1 MMPGNLFR
9 LQLAD
14 ALANRRRF
22 ALRVGITALLALPFV
37 FVAMPARAQ
46 AAGIV
51 MVILFTSF
59 FGSAVSHVHLRDDRR
74 LERLTLLPT
83 PRWILW
89 LDLILAAVLA
99 RFIPTAVVI
108 AGFALVNGNSVTI
121 SALIALAGLLCT
133 TLLLLTLLGIA
144 VASRVRSNAEVHLFG
159 ALTVGI
165 LAPLSGLTPLPD
177 RLAPLTAIAAFNP
190 IARLL
195 AALVR
200 TTTTHATASAAEI
213 TFTSFVIVILVA
225 LTILRSTAGAP
236 GSPKEFDTTSTAVNN
251 GATSKGR

>member
-14 ALANRRRF
+14 AFANRRRF
-22 ALRVGITALLALPFV
+22 ALRVGISVLLALPFI
-37 FVAMPARAQ
+37 FIAMPARAQ

-59 FGSAVSHVHLRDDRR
+59 FGTAVAHVHLRDDRR

-83 PRWILW
+83 PRWALW
-89 LDLILAAVLA
+89 LDLVLA
-99 RFIPTAVVI
+99 SVLSRFVPTAVVV
-108 AGFALVNGNSVTI
+108 AGFALVNGQSLTI
-121 SALIALAGLLCT
+121 GALIALAGWLCT

-144 VASRVRSNAEVHLFG
+144 IAGRVRSNAEVHLFG

-177 RLAPLTAIAAFNP
+177 RLEPLTATAAFNP
-190 IARLL
+190 ISRFL

-200 TTTTHATASAAEI
+200 TTTTHATVPAVEI
-213 TFTSFVIVILVA
+213 TFASFVILIVVVLAIFRW
-225 LTILRSTAGAP
+225 IAGAP
-236 GSPKEFDTTSTAVNN
+236 GSPKGFDTTSTTVNN
-251 GATSKGR
+251 GATSKG

>member
-14 ALANRRRF
+14 TFANRRRF
-22 ALRVGITALLALPFV
+22 ALRVGVSALLALPFI
-37 FVAMPARAQ
+37 FVAMPPHAQ

-51 MVILFTSF
+51 MVVLFTSF
-59 FGSAVSHVHLRDDRR
+59 FGTAVAHVHLRDDRR
-74 LERLTLLPT
+74 LERLTLLPI
-83 PRWILW
+83 PRWALW
-89 LDLILAAVLA
+89 LDLVLA
-99 RFIPTAVVI
+99 SVLSRFVPTAVVI
-108 AGFALVNGNSVTI
+108 AGFVLVNGKSLTIASLVT
-121 SALIALAGLLCT
+121 LAGLLCT
-133 TLLLLTLLGIA
+133 TLLLLTVLGIA

-177 RLAPLTAIAAFNP
+177 RLAPLAAATAFNP

-200 TTTTHATASAAEI
+200 TTTTHATVPPTEI
-213 TFTSFVIVILVA
+213 TFASLVFTTVVTVA
-225 LTILRSTAGAP
+225 ILRWIAGAR
-236 GSPKEFDTTSTAVNN
+236 GAPKEFDTAPTAVNN
-251 GATSKGR
+251 GATSKG

>member
-14 ALANRRRF
+14 TFDNRRRF
-22 ALRVGITALLALPFV
+22 ALRVGISALLALPFI
-37 FVAMPARAQ
+37 FVAMPVRAQ

-59 FGSAVSHVHLRDDRR
+59 FGTAVAHVHLRDDRR

-83 PRWILW
+83 PRWALW
-89 LDLILAAVLA
+89 LDLVLA
-99 RFIPTAVVI
+99 SVLSRFIPTAVVM
-108 AGFALVNGNSVTI
+108 AGFVLVNGQSLTI
-121 SALIALAGLLCT
+121 GALLALIGWLCT
-133 TLLLLTLLGIA
+133 TLLVLTVLGIA
-144 VASRVRSNAEVHLFG
+144 VATRVRSNAEVHLFG

-165 LAPLSGLTPLPD
+165 LAPLSGLTPLPE
-177 RLAPLTAIAAFNP
+177 RLAPLTATTAFNP

-200 TTTTHATASAAEI
+200 TTTTDTTVPATEI
-213 TFTSFVIVILVA
+213 TFAALVFAAVVA
-225 LTILRSTAGAP
+225 LALYRWIAGAP
-236 GSPKEFDTTSTAVNN
+236 GAPKQFDTASTTVNN
-251 GATSKGR
+251 GATSKG